1 MFARTALL
9 IALVLGGTAC
19 FGGDF
24 NPLEEDPEEAGI
36 TIEVTACEHNA
47 DIGNITATFE
57 LTSEEEY
64 STVLVNGEATDESG
78 VVIAT
83 SSTSLINVQPGRTYR
98 DSMVL
103 STPAAP
109 PEGEVSCDVT
119 LDFANPL

>member
-1 MFARTALL
+1 MFARTVMLVVVV
-9 IALVLGGTAC
+9 IAGTAC

-36 TIEVTACEHNA
+36 TIDVIACEHNA
-47 DIGNITATFE
+47 DIGTITATFE
-57 LTSEEEY
+57 LSSTEEY

-83 SSTSLINVQPGRTYR
+83 SSTSVINVRPGRTYR
-98 DSMVL
+98 ESMVL
-103 STPAAP
+103 STPATP
-109 PEGEVSCDVT
+109 PEGDVACEVT